1 MPNVRCG
8 LDRLAEYADLLG
20 GKRLGLLT
28 TPAAVTA
35 DLSDSIE
42 AVRKLYNLTALYS
55 PEHGVRGDRQ
65 AGEAVDTFTDE
76 RTGIP
81 VYSTYGHTV
90 DGMTP
95 EQTEH
100 FDILLF
106 DAQDVGCRFYTY
118 LAALM
123 EAMKACAKA
132 GKPLVV
138 LDRPNPAGCTVT
150 AGNVPTDP
158 AKRCIVSAWEMPAQY
173 GMTIGEFARMVNAEE
188 KIGCELT
195 VIPVEGYR
203 RDMTWEETG
212 LFYVNAS
219 PNLPN
224 MDSIR
229 LYSGTCLFEGTCLS
243 EGRGTTHPFEI
254 VGAPWIDPYVLAD
267 KMNAYGLAGVRF
279 RPTYFMPTFSKH
291 QGKICGGVQV
301 HLTGGSIN
309 APEIGLRL
317 LREAKNLSPAEDF
330 WLYYEKLGYYF
341 IDRLLG
347 GNELRD
353 GEFDPD
359 EILPRWEK
367 VSAEFRERS
376 RAYWLYE

>member
-1 MPNVRCG
+1 MPHVRCG
-8 LDRLAEYADLLG
+8 LDRLAEYSYLLS

-28 TPAAVTA
+28 TPAAVTSG
-35 DLSDSIE
+35 LSDSIE

-65 AGEAVDTFTDE
+65 AGEDVDTFIDE

-81 VYSTYGHTV
+81 VYSTYGHDV

-106 DAQDVGCRFYTY
+106 DVQDVGCRFYTY

-123 EAMKACAKA
+123 EAMRACAKA
-132 GKPLVV
+132 GKPVVV
-138 LDRPNPAGCTVT
+138 LDRPNPAGCLIT
-150 AGNVPTDP
+150 AGNVPADP
-158 AKRCIVSAWEMPAQY
+158 AKRCIVSPWEMPAQY
-173 GMTIGEFARMVNAEE
+173 GMTIGEFARMINAEE

-212 LFYVNAS
+212 LHYVNAS

-229 LYSGTCLFEGTCLS
+229 LYSGTCLFEGTNLS

-254 VGAPWIDPYVLAD
+254 IGAPWIDPYVLAD
-267 KMNAYGLAGVRF
+267 KMNTYGLAGVRF
-279 RPTYFMPTFSKH
+279 RPTYFSPTFSKH
-291 QGKICGGVQV
+291 QGKICGGVQI

-317 LREAKNLSPAEDF
+317 LREMKNMSPVKDF

-341 IDRLLG
+341 IDRLMG
-347 GNELRD
+347 GDVLRQ
-353 GEFDPD
+353 GEFNPD
-359 EILPRWEK
+359 ELLPEWEK
-367 VSAEFRERS
+367 ASAAFRERS
-376 RAYWLYE
+376 RVYWLYK

>member
-1 MPNVRCG
+1 MPHVRCG
-8 LDRLAEYADLLG
+8 LDRLAEYSYLLY

-28 TPAAVTA
+28 TPAAVTS

-65 AGEAVDTFTDE
+65 AGEEVDTFIDE

-81 VYSTYGHTV
+81 VYSTYGHDV

-106 DAQDVGCRFYTY
+106 DVQDVGCRFYTY

-123 EAMKACAKA
+123 EAMRACAKA
-132 GKPLVV
+132 GKPVVV
-138 LDRPNPAGCTVT
+138 LDRPNPAGCLIT
-150 AGNVPTDP
+150 AGNVPADP
-158 AKRCIVSAWEMPAQY
+158 AKRCIVSPWEMPAQY
-173 GMTIGEFARMVNAEE
+173 GMTIGEFARMINTEE
-188 KIGCELT
+188 KIGCKLT

-212 LFYVNAS
+212 LHYVNAS

-229 LYSGTCLFEGTCLS
+229 LYSGTCLFEGTNLS

-254 VGAPWIDPYVLAD
+254 IGAPWIDPYVLAER
-267 KMNAYGLAGVRF
+267 MNTYGLASVRF
-279 RPTYFMPTFSKH
+279 RPTYFSPTFSKH
-291 QGKICGGVQV
+291 QGKICGGVQI

-317 LREAKNLSPAEDF
+317 LREMKNMSPAKDF

-341 IDRLLG
+341 IDRLMG
-347 GNELRD
+347 GDVLRQ
-353 GEFDPD
+353 GKFNPD
-359 EILPRWEK
+359 ELLPEWEK
-367 VSAEFRERS
+367 TSAAFRERS
-376 RAYWLYE
+376 RVYWLYE

>member
-1 MPNVRCG
+1 MANVRCG
-8 LDRLAEYADLLG
+8 LDRIHEYAHLLK

-28 TPAAVTA
+28 TPAAITA
-35 DLSDSIE
+35 DLRDSIE
-42 AVRKLYNLTALYS
+42 AVRELYELTALYS

-65 AGEAVDTFTDE
+65 AGEEVSTFIDE

-81 VYSTYGHTV
+81 VYSTYTHGV

-123 EAMKACAKA
+123 EAMKACARA

-138 LDRPNPAGCTVT
+138 LDRPNPAGCLVT
-150 AGNVPTDP
+150 AGNVPSDP
-158 AKRCIVSAWEMPAQY
+158 ANRCIVSPWEMPAQY

-195 VIPVEGYR
+195 VIPVDGYR

-212 LFYVNAS
+212 LHYVNAS

-224 MDSIR
+224 MAAIR

-254 VGAPWIDPYVLAD
+254 VGAPWIDPYTLAD
-267 KMNAYGLAGVRF
+267 RMNAYGLAGVRF
-279 RPTYFMPTFSKH
+279 RPTYFSPTFSKH
-291 QGKICGGVQV
+291 QGKICGGVQI

-317 LREAKNLSPAEDF
+317 LREAKNMSPAGNF
-330 WLYYEKLGYYF
+330 WLKFEKLGYYF

-347 GNELRD
+347 GNVLRD

-359 EILPRWEK
+359 KLLPEWEK
-367 VSAEFRERS
+367 AAADFRERS
-376 RAYWLYE
+376 RAYWLYD